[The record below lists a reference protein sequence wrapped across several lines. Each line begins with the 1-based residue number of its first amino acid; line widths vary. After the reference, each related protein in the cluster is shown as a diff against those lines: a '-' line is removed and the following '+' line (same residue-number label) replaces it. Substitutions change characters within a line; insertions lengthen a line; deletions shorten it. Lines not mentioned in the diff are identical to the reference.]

1 MNNKPCFVNI
11 CLHIIGL
18 LLCILPPALA
28 TASYFPLWINRGAE
42 STIAGGGVLILVLC
56 AAPLWKAVLRLLRSP
71 SSHVMW
77 LLLFGLFLFLSR
89 IAEQM
94 VVISFFGLVG
104 NLLGAICFYIERR
117 RREG

>member
-71 SSHVMW
+71 SSHVIW
-77 LLLFGLFLFLSR
+77 LLLFGLFLFRLFFR
-89 IAEQM
+89 I
-94 VVISFFGLVG
+94 FLRNGFDG
-104 NLLGAICFYIERR
+104 RR
-117 RREG
+117 NDCRRLRL